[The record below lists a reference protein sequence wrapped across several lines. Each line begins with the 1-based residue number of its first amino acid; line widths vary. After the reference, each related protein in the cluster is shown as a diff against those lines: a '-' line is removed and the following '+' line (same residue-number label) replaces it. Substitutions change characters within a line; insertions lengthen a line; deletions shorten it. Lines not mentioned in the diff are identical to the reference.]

1 MYCRGVVGSTLSAAL
16 VAVWVPA
23 FAGWGFNGWPSPN
36 AFIQAGDMT
45 LELQCDRMRFA
56 PTGYEDAQDIE
67 RKQGLSV
74 RFMKDGATEVGAFQA
89 GGNNAD
95 IRIVDNYPVEI
106 VFHDQADYGFVLDQ
120 IGKNAMLNLAMIDG
134 DVSYGIFDLK
144 GSGAAIKSLRAACGA
159 RTGSAPTP
167 VEATEGMAYCGG
179 GAVKRQIEYRI
190 LENPEDKWD
199 ARVTVNGETMRAMT
213 AYSYF
218 GKSEPP
224 RGFVVA
230 LLGEDRS
237 EFLVFRDG
245 DEDWLEFGDY
255 TYRKCN

>member
-23 FAGWGFNGWPSPN
+23 FAGWGFSGPPSPN

-56 PTGYEDAQDIE
+56 PAGYEDAQDIE
-67 RKQGLSV
+67 RRQGLSI
-74 RFMKDGATEVGAFQA
+74 RFMKDGTTEAGAFQA
-89 GGNNAD
+89 EGENAD
-95 IRIVDNYPVEI
+95 IRIVDNYPVEV

-120 IGKNAMLNLAMIDG
+120 IGKNAVLNLAMIDG
-134 DVSYGIFDLK
+134 DVSYGIFELK

-159 RTGSAPTP
+159 QTASAPAP
-167 VEATEGMAYCGG
+167 VEAPEGVAYCGG

-190 LENPEDKWD
+190 LENPEDKWG

-230 LLGEDRS
+230 LLSEDRS